1 MKKEKASKLRNL
13 VKFIFEHHTRLSC
26 ILRFN
31 NTPRIAS
38 ENVAE
43 HSYYVAFLSML
54 IGDYLESK
62 GSNIDRLR
70 LLQMALLH
78 DIEEAV
84 SGDILAPIKR
94 GAFKEELNKEN
105 IKNIMVL
112 TGGLENGEKYAT
124 LWREAGSEQTLESKI
139 IKLMDRLSCIIYCI
153 REIHLG
159 NKYFSA
165 ILECEAKSILKYA
178 SKIPN
183 ATKFIAEAVNY
194 TLSYISGDEEIY
206 DAINKAVRVYD
217 YKYAEG
223 N

>member
-1 MKKEKASKLRNL
+1 MEKDSKLKNL
-13 VKFIFEHHTRLSC
+13 IRFIFEHHTRLSC

-54 IGDYLESK
+54 MGDYLESTGVK
-62 GSNIDRLR
+62 VDRLR
-70 LLQMALLH
+70 LIQMALLH
-78 DIEEAV
+78 DIEEAI
-84 SGDILAPIKR
+84 SGDILAPIKQGMFR
-94 GAFKEELNKEN
+94 KVLDKEN
-105 IKNIMVL
+105 TKNIALL
-112 TGGLENGEKYAT
+112 TGGLGDGEKYSA
-124 LWREAGSEQTLESKI
+124 LWHEVVDEKTLESKI
-139 IKLMDRLSCIIYCI
+139 IKLVDRMSCIIYCI

-165 ILECEAKSILKYA
+165 ILESEAKNILKYA

-183 ATKFIAEAVNY
+183 ATRFIAEAVNY

-206 DAINKAVRVYD
+206 DAINKAVRIYD
-217 YKYAEG
+217 HGDY
-223 N
+223 